1 MKAQNGGQQ
10 DLLPAGER
18 IDAAPQW
25 FQDALANTPQ
35 DKKTA
40 FEETEYSLSP
50 MGRPMPMRPM
60 WFWCMAAV
68 HMRAGMTSLPR
79 F

>member
-40 FEETEYSLSP
+40 LNKLIFIIANGPGL
-50 MGRPMPMRPM
+50 MPMRPM